1 MNNILITIKK
11 ELRSIFRDKK
21 TVIGMFIYPILIP
34 CMVMLYGNIGD
45 NVDND
50 EATTTIG
57 VNYTLSAPEKE
68 LLKTMNIEYNSYET
82 EKEMNEAFK
91 NKKIT
96 GYLTKPEERK
106 YVMYVDESS
115 TDGMTSAGLIEA
127 YLDSYNNYL
136 TTEYLTEKGIDVE
149 EAYQQLSY
157 EIEPLDHNNYMVTVL
172 LAVSLTYT
180 ILAICISSANVAIS
194 TTATEKENG
203 TLETLLTFPIKK
215 SELITGK
222 YASSVVVGFLSA
234 IISLVLM
241 IVAFYFGSKQ
251 YKIFED
257 ISLNINVLS
266 ILGCVLVSLLASL
279 FISGI
284 AMILTASAKSY
295 KEAQSKIGLLNM
307 LGIIPMFVSIMG
319 VKITNVYY
327 LIPICNYEQ
336 ILNDLLIS
344 KTNNLGILICVASTL
359 VYSIFIVKL
368 IIASYNSEK
377 ILYNN

>member
-34 CMVMLYGNIGD
+34 CMVILYGNIGD
-45 NVDND
+45 DVDNE

-57 VNYTLSAPEKE
+57 VNYTLSAPEQE
-68 LLKTMNIEYNSYET
+68 LLKSMNIEYNTYET
-82 EKEMNEAFK
+82 EKEMNKAFK
-91 NKKIT
+91 DKKIS
-96 GYLTKPEERK
+96 GYLTQPEEK
-106 YVMYVDESS
+106 KFIMYVDESS
-115 TDGMTSAGLIEA
+115 ADGMTTASLVEA
-127 YLDSYNNYL
+127 YLDGYNTYL
-136 TTEYLTEKGIDVE
+136 TTEYLTKKGINVE
-149 EAYQQLSY
+149 EAYQQISY
-157 EIEPLDHNNYMVTVL
+157 DVEALEHNNYMITVL

-241 IVAFYFGSKQ
+241 IIAFYFGSKN
-251 YKIFED
+251 YNIFKD
-257 ISLNINVLS
+257 ITLNINVLS

-307 LGIIPMFVSIMG
+307 LGIIPMFVSILN
-319 VKITNVYY
+319 VNITNAYY
-327 LIPICNYEQ
+327 LIPICSYEQ

-344 KTNNLGILICVASTL
+344 KTNSMGILICLGSTL
-359 VYSIFIVKL
+359 IYSIFIVKL
-368 IIASYNSEK
+368 IIASYNGEK

>member
-34 CMVMLYGNIGD
+34 CMVMLYGSIGD
-45 NVDND
+45 SVDNED
-50 EATTTIG
+50 TSTTIG
-57 VNYTLSAPEKE
+57 VNYSLSAPEKE
-68 LLKTMNIEYNSYET
+68 LLKTMKIEYISYES
-82 EKEMNEAFK
+82 EKEMNDAYK

-96 GYLTKPEERK
+96 GYLTKEDETK
-106 YVMYVDESS
+106 FIMHVDESS
-115 TDGMTSAGLIEA
+115 TDGMTTAGTIQE
-127 YLDSYNNYL
+127 YLESYNNYL
-136 TTEYLTEKGIDVE
+136 TTEYLINKGIDVE
-149 EAYQQLSY
+149 EAFQQISY
-157 EIEPLDHNNYMVTVL
+157 DVESLDRNNYMVTVL

-180 ILAICISSANVAIS
+180 ILSICISSSNVAIS

-222 YASSVVVGFLSA
+222 YASSVIVGFISA

-241 IVAFYFGSKQ
+241 IVAFYFGSKN
-251 YKIFED
+251 YIIFKD
-257 ISLNINVLS
+257 ITLNINVLS

-295 KEAQSKIGLLNM
+295 KEAQSKIGLINM
-307 LGIIPMFVSIMG
+307 LGIIPMFVSILN

-344 KTNNLGILICVASTL
+344 KTNSLGILICVASTL

-368 IIASYNSEK
+368 IIASYNGEK